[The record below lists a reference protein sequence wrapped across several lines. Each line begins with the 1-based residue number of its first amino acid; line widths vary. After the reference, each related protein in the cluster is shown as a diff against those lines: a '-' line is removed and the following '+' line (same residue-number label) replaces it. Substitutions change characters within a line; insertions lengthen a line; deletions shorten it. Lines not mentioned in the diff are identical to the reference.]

1 MTLHLDGARL
11 WHASASSGV
20 DVSVYAEPFDTV
32 NVCFSKGLG
41 APIGSALVGEK
52 PFIDRARRFKQQFG
66 GGMRQSGMVAAAALH
81 ALEHHRGDLSID
93 VERAAFFAR
102 ALQSTA
108 GFSVDMASVQSNI
121 VRFEVEM
128 DAGDFASDCYSRGLY
143 MLPSDQHGMRAVL
156 HRDLSEEDVDA
167 ALQIMKQVVSGSSN
181 P

>member
-1 MTLHLDGARL
+1 
-11 WHASASSGV
+11 
-20 DVSVYAEPFDTV
+20 
-32 NVCFSKGLG
+32 
-41 APIGSALVGEK
+41 
-52 PFIDRARRFKQQFG
+52 
-66 GGMRQSGMVAAAALH
+66 
-81 ALEHHRGDLSID
+81 
-93 VERAAFFAR
+93 
-102 ALQSTA
+102 
-108 GFSVDMASVQSNI
+108 SVQSNI